1 MRIGLGFAV
10 VAMCSVAQAQMG
22 SMGQQEQT
30 MGSNQSV
37 MAVMLEP
44 ATGLPYQATKIT
56 KSVQKLADGTVITQ
70 ETKGLF
76 ARDTDGRVREDLNLV
91 HSGRMD
97 GQQRDVVL
105 QSATVGDPVTHT
117 MTFWSGDAKMAV
129 QMALPNL
136 NGLGKG
142 GHHVNQVMLSAPP
155 PPPPVPG
162 QAATLMTARPRQGAA
177 DPENVRTEQLGQQ
190 SIEGV
195 LATGVRTT
203 TTIPLGKIGNDRPMT
218 VVHEEWRSPELK
230 ILIKTVDTDP
240 RTGEQTM
247 ELQNL
252 VRTDPDKTLFAA
264 PAGYTVTSMGDMMK
278 MLGDLGK
285 AK

>member
-1 MRIGLGFAV
+1 MRIGLTFAV
-10 VAMCSVAQAQMG
+10 VAMCGVAQAQIG

-30 MGSNQSV
+30 MGANQSV

-56 KSVQKLADGTVITQ
+56 RSVQKLADGTVITH

-76 ARDTDGRVREDLNLV
+76 ARDTDGRVREDLNIV
-91 HSGRMD
+91 TSGRMD
-97 GQQRDVVL
+97 GHQHDLVL

-117 MTFWSGDAKMAV
+117 MTFWSGDQKMAM

-136 NGLGKG
+136 GGLGKG
-142 GHHVNQVMLSAPP
+142 GHMGSGNSAMLSAPP
-155 PPPPVPG
+155 PPPFPALAPG
-162 QAATLMTARPRQGAA
+162 GVQRPALPKREP
-177 DPENVRTEQLGQQ
+177 DNVHTEQLGQQ

-203 TTIPLGKIGNDRPMT
+203 TTIPLGKIGNDRPIT

-285 AK
+285 TK